1 MLEIERDARDG
12 SGMRSRFA
20 PLFRVSL
27 LALVAMPLLVVAEAK
42 ERAKVV
48 IVAGTKSHGYGAH
61 EFNAGSLLM
70 QKLLKESAPSVDV
83 VVHLNGWP
91 KADDA
96 FDGADAIVLF
106 MDGGGGHPVNS
117 HLDQLAPLM
126 DKGVGLMCMHYAVE
140 VPIGPTAKAY
150 LKWIGGYYESGWSI
164 NPHWIAKSK
173 LNREHPIS
181 NGVNDFAVNDEW
193 YFNMRFREKMEGV
206 ESVLKAVPDDEARS
220 GKTSW
225 PRGPRKDIQ
234 DASGREE
241 TLLWATERPDGGRG
255 VGFTGAHFHW
265 NFGDDGFRKLV
276 LNSIMWV
283 AGMEVPETGIETRTP
298 TREELEENQDF
309 PKPEENAP
317 KGK

>member
-1 MLEIERDARDG
+1 
-12 SGMRSRFA
+12 MRSPSAKRFSTIISA
-20 PLFRVSL
+20 L
-27 LALVAMPLLVVAEAK
+27 LALYLFASAGAEEK
-42 ERAKVV
+42 AKVV
-48 IVAGTKSHGYGAH
+48 IVAGEKSHGYGAH

-83 VVHLNGWP
+83 VVHRNGWP
-91 KADDA
+91 KAEDA
-96 FDGADAIVLF
+96 FEGADAIVLF

-126 DKGVGLMCMHYAVE
+126 DQGVGLMCMHYAVE

-164 NPHWIAKSK
+164 NPHWVAKSK
-173 LNREHPIS
+173 LNRDHPIS
-181 NGVNDFAVNDEW
+181 RGVRDFAVNDEW
-193 YFNMRFREKMEGV
+193 YFNMRFREKMDGV

-234 DASGREE
+234 DARGREE
-241 TLLWATERPDGGRG
+241 TLLWTTERPDGGRG

-276 LNSIMWV
+276 LNSIVWV
-283 AGMEVPETGIETRTP
+283 AGLDVPEAGIETRTP

-309 PKPEENAP
+309 PKPENP
-317 KGK
+317 KEREK